1 MTRAPIVNVTAL
13 DAITAQLVAVN
24 ISSATPNYLLATD
37 ALNNIVSV
45 PVPTVGDVN
54 PTADTLSKR
63 DPDANLF
70 ANNFIPSTTVV
81 ATSGTTTTLNVGS
94 GQIIL
99 FTGTLNQN
107 VKMPKANDF
116 PAAGGVYEFNNN
128 STGTIS
134 LQNFGSGSIGTIPTG
149 GFAKLVLTSNASAN
163 GVWDIHPYI
172 PHGTIW
178 GTSDL
183 STTTTFTTTNT
194 LNSTSPSTG
203 SMHTAGGVGIEKDL
217 WVGGNLNVDGTLTAT
232 SLGLTKVTLWHDQDT
247 TLTGTPI
254 AIIASLN
261 VYGITVWQN
270 PPAVND
276 SFEQSFRLDPGSYT
290 LYVLGTSGVNRGNIQ
305 WYIDGV
311 AQGTPNDWY
320 SLSAT
325 PVIKSTAITVVGTA
339 MHTLKGIVSSKNLS
353 SSSYFALITKYW
365 IK

>member
-217 WVGGNLNVDGTLTAT
+217 WVGGVINNSAIVLPLTAT
-232 SLGLTKVTLWHDQDT
+232 IWYDEMEPKPGLTFVQGSNNNLWFNRSMYHS
-247 TLTGTPI
+247 P
-254 AIIASLN
+254 
-261 VYGITVWQN
+261 YN
-270 PPAVND
+270 PSGNWFRK
-276 SFEQSFRLDPGSYT
+276 SFIMQAGSYT
-290 LYVLGTSGVNRGNIQ
+290 LYIEAGSSSVGGIITID
-305 WYIDGV
+305 IDGV
-311 AQGTPNDWY
+311 VQGTFDTYAPTNVAILGTIAVTIP
-320 SLSAT
+320 LSGNH
-325 PVIKSTAITVVGTA
+325 VLTASMLTKHASSGGYVLFGT
-339 MHTLKGIVSSKNLS
+339 KFYIR
-353 SSSYFALITKYW
+353 
-365 IK
+365 